1 MIIIGK
7 YFQELNACYL
17 GVGAVYSHAA
27 GTLKNSLISEL
38 SQGIV
43 REKGFPKIF
52 WRRKFRSDRGLLD
65 LFENPG
71 GEGGEGD
78 GWLSG
83 GEIKVD
89 RRLVR

>member
-1 MIIIGK
+1 MIVIGK

-17 GVGAVYSHAA
+17 GVGAGYSHAD

-52 WRRKFRSDRGLLD
+52 WRRKFRSDNGIAIGNVND
-65 LFENPG
+65 FGVEVS
-71 GEGGEGD
+71 GEGYAGE
-78 GWLSG
+78 
-83 GEIKVD
+83 KNP
-89 RRLVR
+89 